1 MRQSNSATRFTATSA
16 KILLFA
22 LTIGAFQLAI
32 SSGPATAATALV
44 APTSLSLS
52 SVGQTSATIA
62 FASDTSTA
70 TSFTASVYTNV
81 GLTTLLET
89 QTVSAASLASTIAM
103 SVTGLSPGI
112 TYYTTITAIGDG
124 TTYSDSAPS
133 SALPITT
140 LPTVVTNTAILGVT
154 APVAG
159 ATPVTTITADPQFT
173 GTVTWSP
180 TVSTTFPGTTIETA
194 TITLTPATGY
204 TLSGVAANFFTVAGA
219 NPVTNAANSGVI
231 TAVFPATGTAPNIVA
246 TTHAISGLTVPVT
259 GNQRDTTITSNAQ
272 FTGVSVSWSPTM
284 NSNSTYAASTVY
296 TATIKLTAV
305 NPYIFT
311 GLASNFF
318 TVSGANPVTTVVD
331 SATAATVTAVF
342 PATGTTGS
350 GGGNNNGGGGG
361 GGGGGTPAP
370 TLSSDASLAMFL
382 VNGASVLNSS
392 TVTKLPNGTTSVSVV
407 AVPTNAKANVII
419 SGGNALVAGSN
430 MITVRVIAE
439 DGITSATYSASVF
452 VAASSNSSLSV
463 FTINGNNAL
472 ASSAPITL
480 SAGTTS
486 LTVVATAAD
495 STSKITINAPSN
507 PVVPGDYRVIAI
519 VVAADGTTQ
528 IYNAQVTIPTGSPT
542 PAPTPSPTAT
552 PTPTLA
558 PVVPVV
564 QIQASILKNPYVSIA
579 TLKTKKK
586 NVMLLGANTKVPSVV
601 KGTAL
606 TFKITGNKAGAFLM
620 IRVQTPINTFYSVSA
635 IKTDSDIVIAPAL
648 TFAKAGTYNL
658 RLRMGTLV
666 KLVTV
671 TVK

>member
-1 MRQSNSATRFTATSA
+1 MRQSNSATRLVATSA

-22 LTIGAFQLAI
+22 LTIGMFQLAI
-32 SSGPATAATALV
+32 SSGPASAAPQLP
-44 APTSLSLS
+44 APTGLIQS
-52 SVGQTSATIA
+52 GGTQTSVTIA
-62 FASDTSTA
+62 FTSDTATA
-70 TSFTASVYTNV
+70 TSFTASVYTNA

-89 QTVSAASLASTIAM
+89 QTVSAASLTSTIEM
-103 SVTGLSPGI
+103 TVSGLSRGT
-112 TYYTTITAIGDG
+112 TYYITITAIGNG
-124 TTYSDSAPS
+124 TNDSLPS
-133 SALPITT
+133 VPLPVITF
-140 LPTVVTNTAILGVT
+140 PTGVTNTAISGVT

-180 TVSTTFPGTTIETA
+180 TVASTFPGATIETA
-194 TITLTPATGY
+194 TITLTAAFGY

-219 NPVTNAANSGVI
+219 TTVTNALNSGVI
-231 TAVFPATGTAPNIVA
+231 TAVFP
-246 TTHAISGLTVPVT
+246 
-259 GNQRDTTITSNAQ
+259 
-272 FTGVSVSWSPTM
+272 
-284 NSNSTYAASTVY
+284 
-296 TATIKLTAV
+296 K
-305 NPYIFT
+305 
-311 GLASNFF
+311 
-318 TVSGANPVTTVVD
+318 
-331 SATAATVTAVF
+331 TAAAG
-342 PATGTTGS
+342 TGGE
-350 GGGNNNGGGGG
+350 NNNGGGGG
-361 GGGGGTPAP
+361 GGGGGGSGVPPAT

-392 TVTKLPNGTTSVSVV
+392 TITKLPTGTTSVSVV
-407 AVPTNAKANVII
+407 AVATNAKANVVV

-439 DGITSATYSASVF
+439 DGITSATYSASVL
-452 VAASSNSSLSV
+452 VAASSNSALSV

-480 SAGTTS
+480 AAGTTS
-486 LTVVATAAD
+486 LAIIATAAD
-495 STSKITINAPSN
+495 STSKITVNGPSN
-507 PVVPGDYRVIAI
+507 PVVPGDYRVIVI

-528 IYNAQVTIPTGSPT
+528 IYNAQVTIPTGSAT
-542 PAPTPSPTAT
+542 PAPTPSPTPT

-606 TFKITGNKAGAFLM
+606 TFKITGNKPGAFLM
-620 IRVQTPINTFYSVSA
+620 IRVQTPVNTFYSVSA
-635 IKTDSDIVIAPAL
+635 VKTASDIVITPAL

-658 RLRMGTLV
+658 RLRMGSLV
-666 KLVTV
+666 KLVSV
-671 TVK
+671 SVK

>member
-1 MRQSNSATRFTATSA
+1 MRQSNSATRFVATSA

-22 LTIGAFQLAI
+22 LTIGMFQLAI
-32 SSGPATAATALV
+32 SSGPASALTQIA
-44 APTSLSLS
+44 APTGLSAI
-52 SVGQTSATIA
+52 VGQTSATVS
-62 FASDTSTA
+62 FTGDTSTA
-70 TSFTASVYTNV
+70 SSFTASVYTNV
-81 GLTTLLET
+81 GLTTLFET
-89 QTVSAASLASTIAM
+89 QTVSASSPTSTLTTTV
-103 SVTGLSPGI
+103 SGLSPGT
-112 TYYTTITAIGDG
+112 TYYITITAIGDG
-124 TTYSDSAPS
+124 ISSSDSPRSAPVQ
-133 SALPITT
+133 ITT
-140 LPTVVTNTAILGVT
+140 QVMVVTHTGISGVT
-154 APVAG
+154 PPVAG
-159 ATPVTTITADPQFT
+159 ATPVTTITADPEFT

-180 TVSTTFPGTTIETA
+180 TVASTFPGATIETATITLTAASGYTLSGVAANFFTVAGATTVTNALNSGVITAVFPATAATVISTAAIAGLTAPVRAATPVTTITSSAQYTGTVSWSGAPVTFAGATTYTA

-204 TLSGVAANFFTVAGA
+204 TLSGVTANFFTVAGA
-219 NPVTNAANSGVI
+219 TTVTNAINSGVI
-231 TAVFPATGTAPNIVA
+231 TAVFPAT
-246 TTHAISGLTVPVT
+246 
-259 GNQRDTTITSNAQ
+259 
-272 FTGVSVSWSPTM
+272 
-284 NSNSTYAASTVY
+284 AA
-296 TATIKLTAV
+296 A
-305 NPYIFT
+305 
-311 GLASNFF
+311 
-318 TVSGANPVTTVVD
+318 
-331 SATAATVTAVF
+331 
-342 PATGTTGS
+342 GS

-361 GGGGGTPAP
+361 GTPTP

-392 TVTKLPNGTTSVSVV
+392 TITKLPTGTTSVSVV
-407 AVPTNAKANVII
+407 AVATNAKANVVV

-439 DGITSATYSASVF
+439 DGITSATYSASVL
-452 VAASSNSSLSV
+452 VAASSNSALSV

-480 SAGTTS
+480 AAGTTS
-486 LTVVATAAD
+486 LAIIATAAD
-495 STSKITINAPSN
+495 STSKITVNGPSN
-507 PVVPGDYRVIAI
+507 PVVPGDYRVIVI

-542 PAPTPSPTAT
+542 PAPTPSPTST
-552 PTPTLA
+552 PSPTLA

-635 IKTDSDIVIAPAL
+635 VKTESDIVITPAL

-658 RLRMGTLV
+658 RLRMGSLV
-666 KLVTV
+666 KLVSV
-671 TVK
+671 SVK

>member
-1 MRQSNSATRFTATSA
+1 MRQSNSASRFTATSA

-32 SSGPATAATALV
+32 SSGPSTAATALV
-44 APTSLSLS
+44 APTGLSES
-52 SVGQTSATIA
+52 GATHTSVTIA
-62 FASDTSTA
+62 FTGDTSTA

-89 QTVSAASLASTIAM
+89 QTVSAASLTSTIEM
-103 SVTGLSPGI
+103 TVSGLSPGI

-124 TTYSDSAPS
+124 NTYSDSAPS

-180 TVSTTFPGTTIETA
+180 TVASTFPGVTIETA
-194 TITLTPATGY
+194 TITLTPASGY
-204 TLSGVAANFFTVAGA
+204 TLSGVAANFFTVTGA
-219 NPVTNAANSGVI
+219 TSSTNTSSTGVI
-231 TAVFPATGTAPNIVA
+231 TAVFPATGASPNV
-246 TTHAISGLTVPVT
+246 TVNSRAISGLTAPAT
-259 GNQRDTTITSNAQ
+259 GNQRDITFTSNSQ
-272 FTGVSVSWSPTM
+272 FTGTVSWSPTM

-296 TATIKLTAV
+296 TATITLTPA
-305 NPYIFT
+305 T
-311 GLASNFF
+311 GYTFSGVPANSF
-318 TVSGANPVTTVVD
+318 TVAGATTVTNAINSGVI
-331 SATAATVTAVF
+331 TAVF
-342 PATGTTGS
+342 PATAATGS
-350 GGGNNNGGGGG
+350 GGGNNNGG

>member
-1 MRQSNSATRFTATSA
+1 MRQSNSATRFVATSA

-22 LTIGAFQLAI
+22 LTIGMFQLAI
-32 SSGPATAATALV
+32 SSGPASALTQIA
-44 APTSLSLS
+44 APTGLSAI
-52 SVGQTSATIA
+52 VGQTSATIS
-62 FASDTSTA
+62 FTGDTSTA
-70 TSFTASVYTNV
+70 SSFTASVYTNV
-81 GLTTLLET
+81 GLTTLFET
-89 QTVSAASLASTIAM
+89 QTVSASSPTSTLTTTV
-103 SVTGLSPGI
+103 SGLSPGT
-112 TYYTTITAIGDG
+112 TYYITITAIGDG
-124 TTYSDSAPS
+124 ISSSDSPRSAPVQ
-133 SALPITT
+133 ITT
-140 LPTVVTNTAILGVT
+140 QVMVVTHTGISGVT
-154 APVAG
+154 PPVAG
-159 ATPVTTITADPQFT
+159 ATPVTTITADLEFT
-173 GTVTWSP
+173 GTVVWSP
-180 TVSTTFPGTTIETA
+180 TVTSIFPGTTIETA
-194 TITLTPATGY
+194 TITLTPTTGY
-204 TLSGVAANFFTVAGA
+204 TFTGNSGTFTVAGA
-219 NPVTNAANSGVI
+219 TSVTHAADSPVVIAA
-231 TAVFPATGTAPNIVA
+231 FPATGASPNVVV
-246 TTHAISGLTVPVT
+246 TTSAISGLTVPAT
-259 GNQRDTTITSNAQ
+259 GNQRDTSIASNTQ
-272 FTGVSVSWSPTM
+272 FVGASVSWSPTM
-284 NSNSTYAASTVY
+284 TSYAASTVY

-305 NPYIFT
+305 TPYIFT

-318 TVSGANPVTTVVD
+318 TVSGANPVTTVVN

-342 PATGTTGS
+342 PATAAAGS
-350 GGGNNNGGGGG
+350 GGGG
-361 GGGGGTPAP
+361 GGGGGTPTP

-392 TVTKLPNGTTSVSVV
+392 TITKLPTGTTSVSVV
-407 AVPTNAKANVII
+407 AVATNAKANVVV

-439 DGITSATYSASVF
+439 DGITSATYSASVL
-452 VAASSNSSLSV
+452 VAASSNSALSV

-480 SAGTTS
+480 AAGTTS
-486 LTVVATAAD
+486 LVIVATAGD
-495 STSKITINAPSN
+495 STSKITVNGPSN
-507 PVVPGDYRVIAI
+507 PVVPGDYRVIVI

-542 PAPTPSPTAT
+542 PAPTPSPTST

-606 TFKITGNKAGAFLM
+606 TFKITGNKPGAFLM

-635 IKTDSDIVIAPAL
+635 VKTESDIVITPAL

-658 RLRMGTLV
+658 RLRMGSLV
-666 KLVTV
+666 KLVSV
-671 TVK
+671 SVK